1 MYAPGHAYTNSRHRP
16 RPHGAVSHHH
26 ICDAQRRAPEAREL
40 DVVHSR
46 PRTTEG
52 FMKQLALALAL
63 IAGSILGVAAD
74 ATVTGTWTMNVEGG
88 PHGNATMGL
97 VLKQEGT
104 KVTGTFSSGHSADME
119 VAGQFKDGPR
129 DAEKK
134 AGRSLV
140 S

>member
-1 MYAPGHAYTNSRHRP
+1 
-16 RPHGAVSHHH
+16 
-26 ICDAQRRAPEAREL
+26 
-40 DVVHSR
+40 
-46 PRTTEG
+46 
-52 FMKQLALALAL
+52 MKQLALALAH

-119 VAGQFKDGPR
+119 VAGQFKDGQLDVETKGGDSR
-129 DAEKK
+129 IIFSAKLKADGTLSGSISSEMGDMKWTASRQAEKQGGK
-134 AGRSLV
+134 
-140 S
+140 

>member
-1 MYAPGHAYTNSRHRP
+1 
-16 RPHGAVSHHH
+16 
-26 ICDAQRRAPEAREL
+26 
-40 DVVHSR
+40 
-46 PRTTEG
+46 
-52 FMKQLALALAL
+52 MKQLALALAL

-119 VAGQFKDGPR
+119 VAGQFKDGQLDVETKGGDSR
-129 DAEKK
+129 IIFSAKLKADGTLSGSISSEMGDMKWTASRQAEKQGGK
-134 AGRSLV
+134 
-140 S
+140 